1 MKVLRRIKV
10 FIFNGII
17 LTITSLLMRTVGMS
31 FGIYIS
37 KKIGTEAIGVYGL
50 ITSVYMFFIT
60 LATSGINLATT
71 RIVTVETTYD
81 VKRDTSKALRKCL
94 TYSICFGILACSVLV
109 ISSNFITN
117 TLLHNKIPSYLF
129 YIVAIS
135 LPFIS
140 MSACLNGYFTALRK
154 NGKNATAR
162 VFEQFVKIIAT
173 SYLISLALPKKIEF
187 ACLALVLGEAI
198 SEIMSCL
205 FVFILYYFEKKKY
218 TNKLDVKTNYTK
230 TIFGITL
237 PVSITSYIRSGL
249 STLKQ
254 LLIPL
259 RLEKFGMNCEEAV
272 ATYGLING
280 MTMPVLMFP
289 EVIINSFSG
298 LLVPEFTYYY
308 TKKDYKSISFIIA
321 KIFRITLLF
330 SIGVIGVFLFY
341 SDNVSMLI
349 YNNTD
354 TAIYLKILCPL
365 LLFMY
370 LDSIVD
376 NILKGLN
383 EQVGVMKCNILDLFV
398 SIFCIYFLLP
408 IFGINGYI
416 FVIFLSELL
425 NSGISILQLKKLTKF
440 KFDFKNWIF
449 KPVLGMLLSYF
460 LTELLIHNPCV
471 TILSFSLKIVFYCCI
486 YYLFIRQLL
495 KIL

>member
-1 MKVLRRIKV
+1 
-10 FIFNGII
+10 
-17 LTITSLLMRTVGMS
+17 MS

-37 KKIGTEAIGVYGL
+37 KKIGTEAVGIYGL
-50 ITSVYMFFIT
+50 IMSVYMFFIT
-60 LATSGINLATT
+60 FATSGINLATT
-71 RIVTVETTYD
+71 KIVTVEMTNQ
-81 VKRDTSKALRKCL
+81 KNISRALKKCL
-94 TYSICFGILACSVLV
+94 LYSISFGILACTVLM
-109 ISSNFITN
+109 ITSNFITA
-117 TLLHNKIPSYLF
+117 TLLHNKIQSYLF
-129 YIVAIS
+129 KIIAIS

-154 NGKNATAR
+154 NGKNAITR
-162 VFEQFVKIIAT
+162 IFEQFIKIIST
-173 SYLISLALPKKIEF
+173 TYLISFVMPNSIEY

-198 SEIMSCL
+198 SEIMSFL
-205 FVFILYYFEKKKY
+205 FVFILYNFEKRRY
-218 TNKLDVKTNYTK
+218 TNKLNEKINYIK
-230 TIFGITL
+230 YIFEITI

-272 ATYGLING
+272 STYGLING
-280 MTMPVLMFP
+280 MTIPVLMFP

-298 LLVPEFTYYY
+298 LLIPEFTYYY
-308 TKKDYKSISFIIA
+308 TKKDYKSISFIIS

-330 SIGVIGVFLFY
+330 SIGVIGLFLFY
-341 SDNVSMLI
+341 SDNISILI
-349 YNNTD
+349 YNNTNI
-354 TAIYLKILCPL
+354 AIYLKILCPL

-376 NILKGLN
+376 SILKGLN

-408 IFGINGYI
+408 IYGLNGYI

-440 KFDFKNWIF
+440 EFDFKNWIF
-449 KPVLGMLLSYF
+449 KPILGMLLSYF
-460 LTELLIHNPCV
+460 LTELFIHNPCV
-471 TILSFSLKIVFYCCI
+471 DAISFILKTVFFISCYILFLSFCRV
-486 YYLFIRQLL
+486 
-495 KIL
+495 